1 MVTVDL
7 FPQAI
12 HIDLNRIRKRIEG
25 VIPNVSSNLC
35 PRNELAG
42 TDHKF
47 GYLSIAGIVTV
58 PLGGTTNLGAWNV
71 HFGGE
76 YQQLGDTTKSFNGGE
91 GSQFIGSVGVG
102 FSY

>member
-1 MVTVDL
+1 VDGR
-7 FPQAI
+7 I
-12 HIDLNRIRKRIEG
+12 GSDLAHRRHG
-25 VIPNVSSNLC
+25 VRDGASIQRPG
-35 PRNELAG
+35 RG

-58 PLGGTTNLGAWNV
+58 LLGGTTNLGAWNV